1 MRRVDAVPHGA
12 AVSMTER
19 TDDMRRIAL
28 AMALAFCGVTAMADN
43 VVINA
48 RRVSITSAQQDAESM
63 ARSGVLRHCGT
74 AGGRREGIGFSSSSP
89 DAALRNCCYYG
100 RYRIV
105 EKGVARGPRGWF
117 AVIRYE

>member
-1 MRRVDAVPHGA
+1 MSARFMVLMTLAMLVGA
-12 AVSMTER
+12 ATAKAEQ
-19 TDDMRRIAL
+19 T
-28 AMALAFCGVTAMADN
+28 FTVTTI
-43 VVINA
+43 V
-48 RRVSITSAQQDAESM
+48 SAQEAAEQM
-63 ARSGVLRHCGT
+63 ARTGVLRHCGR

-89 DAALRNCCYYG
+89 DQAVRSCCYYQDAMRG